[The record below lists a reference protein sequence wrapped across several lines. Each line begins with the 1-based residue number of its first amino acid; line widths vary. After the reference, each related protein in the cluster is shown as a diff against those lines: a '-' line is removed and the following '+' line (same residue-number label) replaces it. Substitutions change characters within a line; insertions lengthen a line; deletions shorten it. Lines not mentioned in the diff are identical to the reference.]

1 MTPDAPAT
9 LDVRHA
15 TAPGSCETATTEEL
29 RERFVVTGLFVPGE
43 LHGTYTHHDR
53 LVVAGAAPA
62 GDGVVP
68 LAFAADGSVG
78 PVGAGPALAHREL
91 GVVNL
96 GGEGEVLV
104 DGEPHRLGRLDGLYV
119 PRGHDVAF
127 RGEGARFYLVSAT
140 AHSDGEVAVFRH
152 AEIEPVELGDQAGAS
167 RRSLYRYVWGPG
179 GHASSQLQLGVTVVA
194 EGSVWNTMPPHL
206 HERRTEVYCYTGL
219 DAGAR
224 VLHVLGEPGRTRHV
238 WLEDGEAVISPPWS
252 VHAGAGTGSYA
263 FVWAMAG
270 ENREYTDLAPVALG
284 AL

>member
-1 MTPDAPAT
+1 MTHDAPVT

-15 TAPGSCETATTEEL
+15 TSPASCETATTAEL
-29 RERFVVTGLFVPGE
+29 RERFVVQGLFVPGE
-43 LHGTYTHHDR
+43 VRGTYTHHDR
-53 LVVAGAAPA
+53 LVVAGATPA
-62 GDGVVP
+62 GDTLP
-68 LAFAADGSVG
+68 FTFADGG
-78 PVGAGPALAHREL
+78 PVGPGPALAHREL

-96 GGEGEVLV
+96 GEEGEVLV

-140 AHSDGEVAVFRH
+140 AHADGEVAVFRH
-152 AEIEPVELGDQAGAS
+152 AELEPVELGDQAGAS

-179 GHASSQLQLGVTVVA
+179 GHPSSQLQMGVTVIA
-194 EGSVWNTMPPHL
+194 EGSIWNTMPPHL

-219 DAGAR
+219 AEGAR

-238 WLEDGEAVISPPWS
+238 WLDADEAVISPPWS

-270 ENREYTDLAPVALG
+270 ENVDYTDLAPVALPT
-284 AL
+284 L